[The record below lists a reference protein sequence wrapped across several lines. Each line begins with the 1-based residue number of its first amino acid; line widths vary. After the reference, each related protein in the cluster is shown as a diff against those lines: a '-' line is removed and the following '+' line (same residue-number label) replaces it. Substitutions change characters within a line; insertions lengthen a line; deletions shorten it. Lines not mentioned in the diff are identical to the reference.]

1 MFSFFTIELT
11 ELMQMIPTWWRWYY
25 WADPASWTVYGLM
38 ASQLGDQSGLIHV
51 PGQSDL
57 TVQEFVED
65 FLGLKVDNFSLI
77 VCLHLG
83 IVVLFLFVYGF
94 GIKHLNFQKR
104 WWRKL
109 HLSTS
114 DFVFYRYHEA
124 EIYESNKTLM
134 FLIDFLVEMSFYL
147 LESNMMSN
155 LWTEAGT

>member
-1 MFSFFTIELT
+1 MIGFPWEVAKFLWFTFFMLLDFTYYVLFGMMAVSLTPNREIAAILSFFLFVVWNLFSGFYIPR
-11 ELMQMIPTWWRWYY
+11 QMIPTWWRWYY

-104 WWRKL
+104 
-109 HLSTS
+109 
-114 DFVFYRYHEA
+114 
-124 EIYESNKTLM
+124 
-134 FLIDFLVEMSFYL
+134 
-147 LESNMMSN
+147 
-155 LWTEAGT
+155 